1 MRPIL
6 LTLALTTLALPA
18 CQRAGTREVKALSAE
33 LDRARRHRDFGNAE
47 SVARQILKRAPH
59 HDGAWAALVDARLQM
74 NDVSGAEKILNEWRA
89 GGRQPGT
96 QLEEATGDVAL
107 ARQDEQ
113 EAILHWEKALG
124 PDPKNERVL
133 RKVAELEHAH
143 RHWIEE
149 DTAWSTLIKT
159 RDSADARLKRAIAR
173 RQLHRWE
180 DAIADLQRAR
190 LLAPDNA
197 QVQEWSQRFERL
209 GKFLDEIRELD
220 ASISSSPS
228 DFTLLGDRALAFL
241 RAGDPELALSDAEQA
256 RKLAIWAIRP
266 KLLQAIALIELNR
279 ANEGADLL
287 VRNSIRLEQLNA
299 ENLEAFRRLDGQI
312 AVERTNADLF
322 VSRAWQLNEIGQPE
336 LAQEDAETAL
346 TLDKKS
352 AGALAELSYALM
364 KLGQSGEAL
373 TKIKLATDLDPQLA
387 IAWQYRG
394 EIEMTHGEIVPAI
407 DSLSHA
413 LQLNQ
418 TAIALRKRAECYRK
432 IGYNDRAEEDLQAL
446 EDLTA
451 RAMK

>member
-18 CQRAGTREVKALSAE
+18 CERADTREVKALSAE

-47 SVARQILKRAPH
+47 SMARQILKRAPH
-59 HDGAWAALVDARLQM
+59 HDGAWATLVEVRLQM
-74 NDVSGAEKILNEWRA
+74 NDVSGAEKVLNEWRA
-89 GGRQPGT
+89 GARQPGT

-190 LLAPDNA
+190 LLAPENA

-241 RAGDPELALSDAEQA
+241 RAGDPELARSDAEQA

-279 ANEGADLL
+279 ANEGVDLL
-287 VRNSIRLEQLNA
+287 VRNSIRLEQLKGC
-299 ENLEAFRRLDGQI
+299 RDG
-312 AVERTNADLF
+312 AD
-322 VSRAWQLNEIGQPE
+322 
-336 LAQEDAETAL
+336 
-346 TLDKKS
+346 
-352 AGALAELSYALM
+352 
-364 KLGQSGEAL
+364 
-373 TKIKLATDLDPQLA
+373 
-387 IAWQYRG
+387 
-394 EIEMTHGEIVPAI
+394 
-407 DSLSHA
+407 
-413 LQLNQ
+413 
-418 TAIALRKRAECYRK
+418 
-432 IGYNDRAEEDLQAL
+432 
-446 EDLTA
+446 A
-451 RAMK
+451 R